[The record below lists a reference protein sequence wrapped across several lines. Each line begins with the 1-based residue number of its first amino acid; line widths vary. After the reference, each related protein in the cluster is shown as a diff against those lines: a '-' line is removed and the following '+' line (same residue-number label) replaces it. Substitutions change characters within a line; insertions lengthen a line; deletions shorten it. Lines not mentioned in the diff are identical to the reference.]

1 MASSG
6 AMLMKPMLRRLR
18 ALVPALLLPLGAQ
31 AACPP
36 PVAPATPAEM
46 QAAERSDRG
55 FLWRIERDGR
65 RSYLYGTLHVGKP
78 AWMKLGPRVA
88 QAVAQSDVLALELDP
103 GDPAVGAGLN
113 AAGDAPLVLP
123 PALKTRLARQLQAAC
138 LPAEALAPMGP
149 ALQAVVLGVMEARWS
164 GLDPSYAQEHALA
177 SNAHAARRPVIALE
191 TVAQQKKVLVPEAPA
206 EAIAMIEEV
215 LGQLESGSGRR
226 IVARLASAWERGD
239 LQTIEDYERWCECAR
254 TAAERAALKA
264 LNDDRNPALAERID
278 ALHREGRGVFAAV
291 GSLHMTG
298 PQALPKLMAARGYR
312 VERLH

>member
-6 AMLMKPMLRRLR
+6 AMLKPMLRRLR
-18 ALVPALLLPLGAQ
+18 ALLPAVLMPLAAG

-36 PVAPATPAEM
+36 PVTPATPAEM

-78 AWMKLGPRVA
+78 AWMKFGPRVTQAMA
-88 QAVAQSDVLALELDP
+88 QTEVLALELDP

-113 AAGDAPLVLP
+113 AGGASLVLP
-123 PALKTRLARQLQAAC
+123 PALKTRLVRQLEAAC

-149 ALQAVVLGVMEARWS
+149 ALQAVVLGVMEARWA

-177 SNAHAARRPVIALE
+177 SGAQAARRPVVALE
-191 TVAQQKKVLVPEAPA
+191 TVALQKKVLVPEAPA
-206 EAIAMIEEV
+206 EAIAMIESVLAEV
-215 LGQLESGSGRR
+215 ESGSGRR
-226 IVARLASAWERGD
+226 VVARLAAAWESGD

-254 TAAERAALKA
+254 TADERAALKA
-264 LNDDRNPALAERID
+264 LNDDRNPGLAERID

-298 PQALPKLMAARGYR
+298 AQALPRLMAARGYR